1 MSGERM
7 SGPSPLPSPRVELG
21 SSPLPRYR
29 STFGA
34 FSEDLARH
42 KGGEYDVQGDVA
54 TSWLI
59 LLPPLV
65 GGFGEGSFRSFY
77 FFGNM
82 NFFFHLRGWVAW
94 GTFISMGCAVG
105 GEDIH
110 TAMLSIHLE
119 AEPKVGCILSEPRV

>member
-1 MSGERM
+1 MSGERLNFQFSHFTFHFIHPLRFARPPVSEGQFERM
-7 SGPSPLPSPRVELG
+7 S
-21 SSPLPRYR
+21 
-29 STFGA
+29 
-34 FSEDLARH
+34 DL
-42 KGGEYDVQGDVA
+42 V
-54 TSWLI
+54 
-59 LLPPLV
+59 
-65 GGFGEGSFRSFY
+65 FRFPFVFFVFVFVFVFVH

-94 GTFISMGCAVG
+94 GKFISMGCAVC